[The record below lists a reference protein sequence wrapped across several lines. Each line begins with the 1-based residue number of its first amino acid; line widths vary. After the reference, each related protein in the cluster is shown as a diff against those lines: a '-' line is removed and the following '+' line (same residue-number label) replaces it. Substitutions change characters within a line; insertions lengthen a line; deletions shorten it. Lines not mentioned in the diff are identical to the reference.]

1 MSFAWVDGLIM
12 AYPRVVTFAYLT
24 NGEGSVII
32 AVVFSAIAATVI
44 FVRLYLRA
52 RQRDSQKAAQL
63 NLLERIEAMTNEE
76 FEAWRAEGRRQ
87 RETTMKYPGVERSR
101 HRHRRS

>member
-1 MSFAWVDGLIM
+1 M
-12 AYPRVVTFAYLT
+12 AYPRIVTIANVT

-32 AVVFSAIAATVI
+32 VIVFSAIAATVI

-63 NLLERIEAMTNEE
+63 NLLERIEGMTNEE

-87 RETTMKYPGVERSR
+87 RETAIKYPEAGRSR
-101 HRHRRS
+101 RRHRRA

>member
-1 MSFAWVDGLIM
+1 M
-12 AYPRVVTFAYLT
+12 AYPRTVLGYLT
-24 NGEGSVII
+24 NGEGSIII
-32 AVVFSAIAATVI
+32 AIVFSAIAATVL
-44 FVRLYLRA
+44 FVRLHLRA

-87 RETTMKYPGVERSR
+87 PDTAMKRPTGPAEPS
-101 HRHRRS
+101 S

>member
-1 MSFAWVDGLIM
+1 MIM
-12 AYPRVVTFAYLT
+12 AYPRMVTLAYLT

-32 AVVFSAIAATVI
+32 AIVFSAIAGTVI
-44 FVRLYLRA
+44 FVRLHLRA

-63 NLLERIEAMTNEE
+63 NLLERVEAMTNEE

-87 RETTMKYPGVERSR
+87 RETTIKQPGAERSR
-101 HRHRRS
+101 YRHRPS